1 MQVPSSYVA
10 LQKKVSE
17 EVARCRE
24 KEIPPVLNQKEFAV
38 LAESIENSDISDP
51 EEVSLGKLTI
61 LPGRFMSNSISLCV
75 AASFLHDNGV
85 LLHYNDHLRGL
96 NNLYFIDPIW
106 LADMLA
112 EVVTV
117 PERHSFVHNGILKES
132 NVAFIFRDNKRF
144 PSKFFQQYLQLL
156 ERFEIALSLGNGQ
169 RLIPS
174 MLPHQR
180 PIMNF
185 VDPQPV
191 VRRSSDYEDK
201 SVLRKDVVMESCCAP
216 VTSEVRDPLTPRLI
230 DGMEVMD
237 VPLTCVRR
245 RYKMAYIP
253 SGFWSRLISR
263 LIINLKR
270 SGLEESS
277 SAGGAPVIY
286 WKRGIVVL
294 HSTGRF
300 LVESIQG
307 ASSGESGGR
316 GWRGSLY
323 DWQIGGR
330 GTLCVGVSYY
340 YVQKGPHRE

>member
-1 MQVPSSYVA
+1 MPFCPY
-10 LQKKVSE
+10 
-17 EVARCRE
+17 
-24 KEIPPVLNQKEFAV
+24 I
-38 LAESIENSDISDP
+38 
-51 EEVSLGKLTI
+51 I
-61 LPGRFMSNSISLCV
+61 LPPSLPV
-75 AASFLHDNGV
+75 AAASFLHDNGV

-117 PERHSFVHNGILKES
+117 PERQSFVHNGILKES

-144 PSKFFQQYLQLL
+144 PAKFFQQYLQLL

-174 MLPHQR
+174 MLPFQR

-185 VDPQPV
+185 VDPEPV
-191 VRRSSDYEDK
+191 VRRTSDIEEK
-201 SVLRKDVVMESCCAP
+201 SVLRKEIVMESSCEP
-216 VTSEVRDPLTPRLI
+216 TKSTEIHDPLTPHYI

-270 SGLEESS
+270 SGLEES
-277 SAGGAPVIY
+277 ADVGGPPIIY

-294 HSTGRF
+294 HSTGRL

-307 ASSGESGGR
+307 PASGEGGVASGMGWVGMLGGR
-316 GWRGSLY
+316 LPQVRGRWASLKV
-323 DWQIGGR
+323 R
-330 GTLCVGVSYY
+330 VSMMLRLLSIL
-340 YVQKGPHRE
+340 QKCLV

>member
-1 MQVPSSYVA
+1 MH
-10 LQKKVSE
+10 
-17 EVARCRE
+17 
-24 KEIPPVLNQKEFAV
+24 
-38 LAESIENSDISDP
+38 
-51 EEVSLGKLTI
+51 
-61 LPGRFMSNSISLCV
+61 
-75 AASFLHDNGV
+75 AAAAFLHDNGV

-117 PERHSFVHNGILKES
+117 PERHSFIHNGILKES

-174 MLPHQR
+174 MLPFQR

-185 VDPQPV
+185 VDPAPV
-191 VRRSSDYEDK
+191 ARTSLDSSEEK
-201 SVLRKDVVMESCCAP
+201 FVLRRDIVIGSKCEPISTAD
-216 VTSEVRDPLTPRLI
+216 TKEVFDPLTPRFI
-230 DGMEVMD
+230 DGMEVID
-237 VPLTCVRR
+237 LPLTCVRR

-270 SGLEESS
+270 SGLEESTS
-277 SAGGAPVIY
+277 TEGGPPVIY

-300 LVESIQG
+300 LVESVQD
-307 ASSGESGGR
+307 SSYGQS
-316 GWRGSLY
+316 
-323 DWQIGGR
+323 
-330 GTLCVGVSYY
+330 
-340 YVQKGPHRE
+340 

>member
-1 MQVPSSYVA
+1 MNE
-10 LQKKVSE
+10 LN
-17 EVARCRE
+17 RN
-24 KEIPPVLNQKEFAV
+24 VLGPINFFS
-38 LAESIENSDISDP
+38 LSI
-51 EEVSLGKLTI
+51 
-61 LPGRFMSNSISLCV
+61 
-75 AASFLHDNGV
+75 AAAFLHDNGV

-117 PERHSFVHNGILKES
+117 PERQSFVHNGILKES

-144 PSKFFQQYLQLL
+144 PAKFFQQYLQLL

-174 MLPHQR
+174 MLPFQR
-180 PIMNF
+180 PVMNF
-185 VDPQPV
+185 VDPQPL
-191 VRRSSDYEDK
+191 VRTASECEEK
-201 SVLRKDVVMESCCAP
+201 TVFRKDIKMESTCEP
-216 VTSEVRDPLTPRLI
+216 TSPEVRDPLTPHFI
-230 DGMEVMD
+230 DGMEVVD
-237 VPLTCVRR
+237 QPLVCVRR

-270 SGLEESS
+270 SGLEEVANA
-277 SAGGAPVIY
+277 AGGPPIIY

-294 HSTGRF
+294 HSAGRF

-307 ASSGESGGR
+307 SSTGE
-316 GWRGSLY
+316 
-323 DWQIGGR
+323 
-330 GTLCVGVSYY
+330 
-340 YVQKGPHRE
+340 

>member
-1 MQVPSSYVA
+1 
-10 LQKKVSE
+10 
-17 EVARCRE
+17 
-24 KEIPPVLNQKEFAV
+24 
-38 LAESIENSDISDP
+38 
-51 EEVSLGKLTI
+51 
-61 LPGRFMSNSISLCV
+61 
-75 AASFLHDNGV
+75 
-85 LLHYNDHLRGL
+85 
-96 NNLYFIDPIW
+96 
-106 LADMLA
+106 MLA

-144 PSKFFQQYLQLL
+144 PAKFFQQYLQLL

-174 MLPHQR
+174 MLPFQR

-185 VDPQPV
+185 VDPTPT
-191 VRRSSDYEDK
+191 VRRSSDTEEK
-201 SVLRKDVVMESCCAP
+201 SVLRRDIVMESSCSPA
-216 VTSEVRDPLTPRLI
+216 SAEVRDPLSPRFV

-237 VPLTCVRR
+237 DPLMCVRR

-270 SGLEESS
+270 SGLEES
-277 SAGGAPVIY
+277 ANAGGGAPIIY

-300 LVESIQG
+300 LVESIQS
-307 ASSGESGGR
+307 ASSGKLLFSMADKSHILAHEGCMFV
-316 GWRGSLY
+316 
-323 DWQIGGR
+323 
-330 GTLCVGVSYY
+330 T
-340 YVQKGPHRE
+340 P

>member
-1 MQVPSSYVA
+1 M
-10 LQKKVSE
+10 
-17 EVARCRE
+17 
-24 KEIPPVLNQKEFAV
+24 
-38 LAESIENSDISDP
+38 
-51 EEVSLGKLTI
+51 
-61 LPGRFMSNSISLCV
+61 LCFRT
-75 AASFLHDNGV
+75 AASFLHDNGM

-117 PERHSFVHNGILKES
+117 PERQSFVHNGILKES

-144 PSKFFQQYLQLL
+144 PAKFFQQYLQLL

-174 MLPHQR
+174 MLPFQR

-185 VDPQPV
+185 VDPEPT
-191 VRRSSDYEDK
+191 VRVSSDSVEEK
-201 SVLRKDVVMESCCAP
+201 SVLRRDIVMESTCEP
-216 VTSEVRDPLTPRLI
+216 TKSTEIHDPLTPRYV
-230 DGMEVMD
+230 DGLEVMD

-270 SGLEESS
+270 SGLEE
-277 SAGGAPVIY
+277 ATNNVGGPPIIY
-286 WKRGIVVL
+286 WKRGIVVI
-294 HSTGRF
+294 HSTGRL

-307 ASSGESGGR
+307 PSSGEAMV
-316 GWRGSLY
+316 
-323 DWQIGGR
+323 IA
-330 GTLCVGVSYY
+330 V
-340 YVQKGPHRE
+340 

>member
-1 MQVPSSYVA
+1 MPPSPSP
-10 LQKKVSE
+10 
-17 EVARCRE
+17 C
-24 KEIPPVLNQKEFAV
+24 PP
-38 LAESIENSDISDP
+38 
-51 EEVSLGKLTI
+51 
-61 LPGRFMSNSISLCV
+61 V

-96 NNLYFIDPIW
+96 NNLYFIDPLW

-117 PERHSFVHNGILKES
+117 PERQSFVHNGILKES

-144 PSKFFQQYLQLL
+144 PAKFFHQYLQLL

-174 MLPHQR
+174 MLPFQR

-185 VDPQPV
+185 VDPEPMARTV
-191 VRRSSDYEDK
+191 STLDK
-201 SVLRKDVVMESCCAP
+201 SVLRKDIVTGSSCGTP
-216 VTSEVRDPLTPRLI
+216 SPLVDPLTPQFI
-230 DGMEVMD
+230 DGMEIMNFPV
-237 VPLTCVRR
+237 TCVRR

-270 SGLEESS
+270 SGLEEV
-277 SAGGAPVIY
+277 AGGPPVIY

-294 HSTGRF
+294 HSSGRF
-300 LVESIQG
+300 LVESIQPS
-307 ASSGESGGR
+307 SSGE
-316 GWRGSLY
+316 
-323 DWQIGGR
+323 
-330 GTLCVGVSYY
+330 
-340 YVQKGPHRE
+340 

>member
-1 MQVPSSYVA
+1 
-10 LQKKVSE
+10 
-17 EVARCRE
+17 
-24 KEIPPVLNQKEFAV
+24 
-38 LAESIENSDISDP
+38 
-51 EEVSLGKLTI
+51 
-61 LPGRFMSNSISLCV
+61 
-75 AASFLHDNGV
+75 
-85 LLHYNDHLRGL
+85 
-96 NNLYFIDPIW
+96 
-106 LADMLA
+106 MLA

-156 ERFEIALSLGNGQ
+156 ERFEIALALGNGQ

-174 MLPHQR
+174 MLPFQR
-180 PIMNF
+180 PVMNF

-191 VRRSSDYEDK
+191 VRSPSTSEDK
-201 SVLRKDVVMESCCAP
+201 SVLRKDIKTDSSCEP
-216 VTSEVRDPLTPRLI
+216 SSTEVHDPLTPRLI
-230 DGMEVMD
+230 DGMEVVD

-270 SGLEESS
+270 SGLEE
-277 SAGGAPVIY
+277 AVNTGGPPVIY

-300 LVESIQG
+300 LVESIQSP
-307 ASSGESGGR
+307 SSGQHSR
-316 GWRGSLY
+316 N
-323 DWQIGGR
+323 
-330 GTLCVGVSYY
+330 
-340 YVQKGPHRE
+340 